1 MPDRTAGNDC
11 FGSSDDPGSIDAEVP
26 VEIGDRAGLT
36 EMLDSQRAGAVAMDR
51 SQPGERCRMPVD
63 DRHEPAL
70 RRNIGKEALDVAIG
84 VNESVLAPNARSRP
98 CGQRPCNWPAG
109 CSC

>member
-1 MPDRTAGNDC
+1 MPDRTAGNDY

-26 VEIGDRAGLT
+26 VEISDRAGLT

-51 SQPGERCRMPVD
+51 SQPIERCRMPVD

-70 RRNIGKEALDVAIG
+70 RRYIGKEALDVAIG
-84 VNESVLAPNARSRP
+84 VNESVLATPLRHRT
-98 CGQRPCNWPAG
+98 AG
-109 CSC
+109 IGS